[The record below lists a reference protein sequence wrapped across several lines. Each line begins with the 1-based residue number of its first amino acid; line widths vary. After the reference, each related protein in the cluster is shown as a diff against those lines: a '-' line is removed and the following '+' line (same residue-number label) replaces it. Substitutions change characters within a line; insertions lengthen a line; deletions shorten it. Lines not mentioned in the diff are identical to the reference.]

1 MAPVLEAARAPAFR
15 VPLGLILLCEVA
27 LAVCDDAAHIVA
39 IVVIISLGV
48 LLWVLLQYVYDL
60 AAA

>member
-15 VPLGLILLCEVA
+15 VSLSLILLREVA
-27 LAVCDDAAHIVA
+27 LAVCDDAAHMVD
-39 IVVIISLGV
+39 IVVVISFWV
-48 LLWVLLQYVYDL
+48 LLRVLLQYVYDL